1 MYLWLIGGVGL
12 LLALYLAGRLF
23 AAANPA
29 ALARGLRWTVIA
41 LAALLALF
49 VLARGLLAAAA
60 LLGTVAAFAWR
71 SGSVLRL
78 LSLFASLFGAARA
91 ARAARA
97 PPGGATPGGAAPSAS
112 AVETAWLAMRLDHI
126 TGDIDGAVRQGPF
139 EGRRLG
145 SLSRDE
151 MFALWLAVRD
161 DAQSLR
167 LLETFLDRAG
177 EDWRADF
184 AARARASG
192 AGPASPAGGMTREE
206 ALSILGLEEGAGAER
221 IKEAHRGLM
230 KKLHPDHGGS
240 DYFAAKLNQA
250 KATLL
255 GE

>member
-12 LLALYLAGRLF
+12 LLALYLVGRLF
-23 AAANPA
+23 ASANPA

-49 VLARGLLAAAA
+49 VLARGLPAAAA

-78 LSLFASLFGAARA
+78 LSLFGSLFGAARA
-91 ARAARA
+91 ARAG
-97 PPGGATPGGAAPSAS
+97 GGATPGGAGPSAS

-139 EGRRLG
+139 QGRRIG